1 MLSTPLDMEI
11 VIRHP
16 NGLLKRIKIF
26 RWRFIGFRYLSGLLD
41 QVLCRIQGPSRLYI
55 LKQSYELASEGVV
68 DLTPDLPS
76 AELPVLVAEM
86 RHLLESRRGSTGL
99 LEEGSRAKPFV
110 NLLDLDN
117 ELGKS
122 LEDSH
127 LIKIALNRH
136 IIRLALDYLGV
147 RCSLDSIQMLYSFH
161 EYEHLLESQ
170 YWHKDYGAKRSIHV
184 FIPVTD
190 MSTDSPFY
198 VLPPK
203 VSASIP
209 SRPWIR
215 RISPTKMSSM
225 VAAADVKHLLL
236 PPNNAIALDP
246 AISYHRYGSPR
257 DHGAIFIT
265 FNTFPLYYRQDD
277 SVRLTRHRLYPLLKS
292 INPELSDSIL
302 KSLLRIGPHQ
312 QLQ

>member
-1 MLSTPLDMEI
+1 MTI
-11 VIRHP
+11 VTRHP
-16 NGLLKRIKIF
+16 NRLLKSIKIF
-26 RWRFIGFRYLSGLLD
+26 RWRFIALRYLFGLLD
-41 QVLCRIQGPSRLYI
+41 QFHRIIHGPSRLYI
-55 LKQSYELASEGVV
+55 LKQSYELASDGVV

-76 AELPVLVAEM
+76 AELTDLVAEM
-86 RHLLESRRGSTGL
+86 RHLLESRRACTGTL
-99 LEEGSRAKPFV
+99 NEGRGAKPFV
-110 NLLDLDN
+110 NLLDLEN

-127 LIKIALNRH
+127 LIKISFHRH
-136 IIRLALDYLGV
+136 IIRLALDYLGA

-161 EYEHLLESQ
+161 EYERLLESQ

-198 VLPPK
+198 VLSPN

-215 RISPTKMSSM
+215 RISPHKMSSM
-225 VAAADVKHLLL
+225 VTDEDVKHLLL
-236 PPNNAIALDP
+236 PPNHAVALDP

-277 SVRLTRHRLYPLLKS
+277 SVRLTRHRMYPLLKS
-292 INPELSDSIL
+292 INPELSDPIL
-302 KSLLRIGPHQ
+302 KSLLRIDAQ
-312 QLQ
+312 QRSQ